1 MVITALV
8 VVGCIAYSLFA
19 APVAAPQVKPGE
31 WIYDSADVLSDAA
44 EDQIRSYNQS
54 FDSAYGSIIAVA
66 AVPSTRGWDMD
77 DYAMEAAERWELS
90 PNDLILLL
98 DIGGQDAYFLEGG
111 NWPGLDCSG
120 MLDQAVASD
129 FFAGN
134 YEGAVLNLFDAMSDW
149 YSDSAAPVT
158 SGGAYEDYYDYSYDY
173 GYSSGARSIVSLIL
187 VLLVVYIVLSA
198 IERSRYDT
206 WRRRY
211 GGMPNP
217 TVMFVPIFPWHRP
230 GSSWFLRMGRR
241 PPRGPRGPGGPGG
254 PGGPFG
260 PGPGGPG
267 GPRPGAGPRPRS
279 GPRPGSGN
287 SFGSSRGGGFGSG
300 HGGGFGGGGF
310 GGGHGGGFGG
320 GGFGGGGHGGGFGG
334 GGGCGGGFGR

>member
-1 MVITALV
+1 MAVAITALV
-8 VVGCIAYSLFA
+8 VAGCIVYSLFA
-19 APVAAPQVKPGE
+19 APVAAPQVKPGD

-44 EDQIRSYNQS
+44 ENQIRSYNQS
-54 FDSAYGSIIAVA
+54 FDTEYGSIIAVA

-90 PNDLILLL
+90 PNDLILVL

-120 MLDQAVASD
+120 MLDEVVAAD
-129 FFAGN
+129 FFAGD
-134 YEGAVLNLFDAMSDW
+134 YEGAVLSLFDAMSGW
-149 YSDSAAPVT
+149 YSGNAAPVT
-158 SGGAYEDYYDYSYDY
+158 SGGTYQDGYDYSYDY
-173 GYSSGARSIVSLIL
+173 GYDYGYSSGGSGFVSLIFL
-187 VLLVVYIVLSA
+187 VLILYIILSA
-198 IERSRYDT
+198 VEQSRYNT

-211 GGMPNP
+211 GGVPNP

-254 PGGPFG
+254 PFG
-260 PGPGGPG
+260 PGPGGFGGPG
-267 GPRPGAGPRPRS
+267 GPPPGAGPRPRS
-279 GPRPGSGN
+279 GPRPGSG
-287 SFGSSRGGGFGSG
+287 RGGGFGGG

-334 GGGCGGGFGR
+334 GGRGGGFGR